1 MEITKISGTVHQITQ
16 TAIMSEKFKKREL
29 VIKTEDQFPQFVT
42 IQFVNDKC
50 DLLNN
55 LNIGDFVSINYNLRG
70 REWTKD
76 NVTKY
81 FNTVEG
87 WSIELKNKQAF
98 DERLNSDLNKKDAF
112 PNWMNDTNEFPI

>member
-1 MEITKISGTVHQITQ
+1 MEITKINGTVHVINETFV
-16 TAIMSEKFKKREL
+16 MSEKFKKREL
-29 VIKTEDQFPQFVT
+29 VIQIDDKFPQFVT

-50 DLLNN
+50 DLLSN
-55 LNIGDFVSINYNLRG
+55 LRIGDFVSINYNLRG

-87 WSIELKNKQAF
+87 WSIELKNKESF
-98 DERLNSDLNKKDAF
+98 DERLNAGLNKKEM
-112 PNWMNDTNEFPI
+112 PNWMNDNNDLPI

>member
-1 MEITKISGTVHQITQ
+1 MEITKINGTVHVINETFV
-16 TAIMSEKFKKREL
+16 MSEKFKKREL
-29 VIKTEDQFPQFVT
+29 VIQTDDKFPQFVT

-50 DLLNN
+50 DLLSN
-55 LNIGDFVSINYNLRG
+55 LRIGDFVSINYNLRG

-87 WSIELKNKQAF
+87 WSIELKNKDSF
-98 DERLNSDLNKKDAF
+98 DERLNAGLNKKEMPD
-112 PNWMNDTNEFPI
+112 WMNDNNDLPI

>member
-98 DERLNSDLNKKDAF
+98 DERLNADLNKKDAF

>member
-1 MEITKISGTVHQITQ
+1 MEITKISGTVHVITQ

-98 DERLNSDLNKKDAF
+98 DERLNADLNKKDAF

>member
-1 MEITKISGTVHQITQ
+1 MEITKINGTVHVINETFV
-16 TAIMSEKFKKREL
+16 MSEKFKKREL
-29 VIKTEDQFPQFVT
+29 VIQTEDKFPQFVT

-50 DLLNN
+50 DLLSN
-55 LNIGDFVSINYNLRG
+55 LRIGDFVSINYNLRG

-87 WSIELKNKQAF
+87 WSIELKNKNSF
-98 DERLNSDLNKKDAF
+98 DERLNAGLNKKEM
-112 PNWMNDTNEFPI
+112 PNWMNDNTDLPI

>member
-1 MEITKISGTVHQITQ
+1 MEITKINGTVHVINETFV
-16 TAIMSEKFKKREL
+16 MSEKFKKREL
-29 VIKTEDQFPQFVT
+29 VIQTEDKFPQFVT

-50 DLLNN
+50 DLLSN
-55 LNIGDFVSINYNLRG
+55 LRIGDFVSINYNLRG

-87 WSIELKNKQAF
+87 WSIELKNKDSF
-98 DERLNSDLNKKDAF
+98 DERLNAGLNKKEM
-112 PNWMNDTNEFPI
+112 PNWMNDNNDLPI

>member
-1 MEITKISGTVHQITQ
+1 MEITKINGTVHVINETFV
-16 TAIMSEKFKKREL
+16 MSEKFKKREL
-29 VIKTEDQFPQFVT
+29 VIKTDDQFPQFVT

-55 LNIGDFVSINYNLRG
+55 LTIGDFVSINYNLRG

-76 NVTKY
+76 GVTKY

-87 WSIELKNKQAF
+87 WTIELKNKDSF
-98 DERLNSDLNKKDAF
+98 DERLNAELNKKEM
-112 PNWMNDTNEFPI
+112 PNWMNDNNDLPI